1 MLLSVDQ
8 SKRMN
13 ASEALKHPWIVVR
26 KNTALK
32 FVFDNI
38 LMNGTVLSEER
49 NDLQRARRYNQI
61 ALLFR
66 CRKQI
71 NGTHFILFLSKL
83 RPLVW
88 VRNW

>member
-38 LMNGTVLSEER
+38 LMNGTIVKKETIFNAREDIYTSVNMVLH
-49 NDLQRARRYNQI
+49 
-61 ALLFR
+61 
-66 CRKQI
+66 CVHTK
-71 NGTHFILFLSKL
+71 
-83 RPLVW
+83 
-88 VRNW
+88 